1 LTVSSEH
8 RDAARLAEL
17 AGRALLVLRQNVDP
31 LAESKAL
38 RDEGDRRSHDLL
50 IAALA
55 EAYPADPILSEEG
68 KDNLARLSSRRVWIV
83 DPLDGTREFGE
94 AGRTDWAVH
103 VALVVDEFPVA
114 AAVALPARDLVLG
127 TLPPPIVA
135 PAKSGPLK
143 IAVSRTRP
151 PALAL
156 DLARALEAELAPM
169 GSAGVKTM
177 AVVSGEADIYVHAGG
192 QWEWDSAAPIGVAA
206 AARLH
211 VSRIDGS
218 PIRYNQPDP
227 WLPDQLVCR
236 PELAERV
243 LAILKT
249 LAS

>member
-1 LTVSSEH
+1 L
-8 RDAARLAEL
+8 LA
-17 AGRALLVLRQNVDP
+17 LRQTLDP
-31 LAESKAL
+31 LADSKLL
-38 RDEGDRRSHDLL
+38 RDEGDRSSNSLL
-50 IAALA
+50 LAALA
-55 EAYPADPILSEEG
+55 AAYPADPVLSEEAR
-68 KDNLARLSSRRVWIV
+68 DNPARLNSRRVWIV

-103 VALVVDEFPVA
+103 VAFVVDGFPVA

-127 TLPPPIVA
+127 TQTPPVVA
-135 PAKSGPLK
+135 AAKGGSLT

-151 PALAL
+151 PALAI
-156 DLARALEAELAPM
+156 DLARELEADLAPM

-206 AARLH
+206 AAGLH

-218 PIRYNQPDP
+218 PIRYNQPNP
-227 WLPDQLVCR
+227 WLPDQLICR

-243 LAILKT
+243 LAILKN
-249 LAS
+249 LIS